1 MESSF
6 ILGPQTLMYKKTNEE
21 QQMFIEDMMF
31 QIWFK
36 RFILCKCLWVS
47 FPFQVILVDELL
59 PTMVKNT
66 FNLHVLPNLACVTIV
81 FYNFDPWMFKG
92 GVDTFARAIIFLNE
106 S

>member
-1 MESSF
+1 
-6 ILGPQTLMYKKTNEE
+6 
-21 QQMFIEDMMF
+21 
-31 QIWFK
+31 
-36 RFILCKCLWVS
+36 
-47 FPFQVILVDELL
+47 VDELL